1 MAVESYI
8 FGMMGQMS
16 KKQKQTDQYGTA
28 RKLGPRSI

>member
-8 FGMMGQMS
+8 FGMMGQMPK
-16 KKQKQTDQYGTA
+16 KKQADQYGTA